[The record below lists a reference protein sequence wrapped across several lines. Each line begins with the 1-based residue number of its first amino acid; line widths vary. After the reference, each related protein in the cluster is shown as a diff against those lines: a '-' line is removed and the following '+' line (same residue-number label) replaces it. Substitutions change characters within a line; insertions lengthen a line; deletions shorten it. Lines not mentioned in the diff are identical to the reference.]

1 MWHALGLSMLFAS
14 LSAAAQPSP
23 RLVTLATDDA
33 YPPYSYVANGEAA
46 GLDIALL
53 RRALAALPEWEL
65 RLQPR
70 PWARAL
76 LEAEQGL
83 VDGFVPP
90 LRNVGREWVA
100 LYAGP
105 LHGEAIA
112 LSCRAATGL
121 GPASRWPTDFL
132 GKHIGMMRG
141 FLLTPIL
148 TTAFAQKQLVKHE
161 FRNPLDA
168 LAALATGDIDCYAND
183 KLSIEHAHA
192 QALADPVW
200 AARVPPRLAPA
211 FVLSNKLAYV
221 GFSKRA
227 LSQRPELADF
237 ARALNTQLARLLAKG
252 ESLPVDSPNF
262 PGDAP

>member
-1 MWHALGLSMLFAS
+1 MWHALGLGLGLLAH
-14 LSAAAQPSP
+14 LSVVAQPSA

-33 YPPYSYVANGEAA
+33 YPPYSFVANGDAV
-46 GLDIALL
+46 GVDITLL
-53 RRALAALPEWEL
+53 RRALAAMPDWEL

-90 LRNVGREWVA
+90 LRHVGREWVA
-100 LYAGP
+100 FYAGP
-105 LHGEAIA
+105 LHTESIA

-132 GKHIGMMRG
+132 GHRIGMMRG
-141 FLLTPIL
+141 FLLSPML
-148 TTAFAQKQLVKHE
+148 TTAFSQKQMVRQE
-161 FRNPLDA
+161 FRNSQDA

-183 KLSIEHAHA
+183 KLNIEHAHA
-192 QALADPVW
+192 QAVADPVW
-200 AARVPPRLAPA
+200 AARVPARLAPA
-211 FVLSNKLAYV
+211 FVLSTQVAYV
-221 GFSKRA
+221 GFSKQA

-237 ARALNTQLARLLAKG
+237 ARALDAQIARLMAKAEPPASG
-252 ESLPVDSPNF
+252 N
-262 PGDAP
+262 